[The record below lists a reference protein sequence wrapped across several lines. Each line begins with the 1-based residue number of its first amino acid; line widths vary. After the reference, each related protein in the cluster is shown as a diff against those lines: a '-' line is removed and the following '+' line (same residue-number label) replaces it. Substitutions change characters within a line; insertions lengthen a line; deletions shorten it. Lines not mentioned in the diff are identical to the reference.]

1 MFELSY
7 RGINHCIDNTFIYAP
22 RQKVLMLID
31 VIYPGWM
38 PYKNLG
44 VTVDVPGF
52 VNAHYNALAFDFE
65 TLVAGQVS
73 RLGARD
79 DVKVQLTFLQGFVA
93 GVRTCLCRALISCVS
108 HKTTRHGVELEP
120 SQRL

>member
-1 MFELSY
+1 
-7 RGINHCIDNTFIYAP
+7 
-22 RQKVLMLID
+22 MLID
-31 VIYPGWM
+31 VICPGWM

-65 TLVAGQVS
+65 TLVAGHVS

-79 DVKVQLTFLQGFVA
+79 DVKVQLTFLQDLSQACERAYAELSFPTFSQDNKAWGRA
-93 GVRTCLCRALISCVS
+93 GTF
-108 HKTTRHGVELEP
+108 TTIMKRHLSIE
-120 SQRL
+120 